1 MNIIDIAD
9 YQKSIPVE
17 NESAPLP
24 GALTEEEIDHINEL
38 LEYFRNIEDKHSAFK
53 IFCAMTSM
61 LSHELLC
68 SSGDPLS
75 DPFMVPLN
83 DNHSL

>member
-9 YQKSIPVE
+9 YQKSIPVVSVE

-24 GALTEEEIDHINEL
+24 GKLTEEEIDQVNEL
-38 LEYFRNIEDKHSAFK
+38 LDYFRDIEDSHSAFK
-53 IFCAMTSM
+53 I
-61 LSHELLC
+61 LSSVANILSQELL
-68 SSGDPLS
+68 SPAPDA
-75 DPFMVPLN
+75 FMVPLN